1 MDATA
6 SESSRVSPTI
16 ELARRAPDQ
25 RRAAVIDAARELFLA
40 HGVTATSMDAIARRA
55 GVAKGTVYLSFPTKQ
70 HLVHAIEAEFDARI
84 LDAVKGAAT
93 IGSDAPTAASAWCT
107 ALVTAYLDQLEVH
120 DMLFYGVGARA
131 AERIVD
137 ATLSD
142 SLAEVLD
149 ARGVHDPGAVASFL
163 IGGVTALADAAILQQ
178 DDNRDALL
186 RRVERLASAAV
197 GVRSS

>member
-1 MDATA
+1 M
-6 SESSRVSPTI
+6 SPTI

-40 HGVTATSMDAIARRA
+40 HGVTATSMDA
-55 GVAKGTVYLSFPTKQ
+55 TKQ

-131 AERIVD
+131 AERIMD